1 MPFVTDVHP
10 DLLLDASVLLV
21 GLVVLVS
28 QAPLVT
34 REHLARLEHAQDLRE
49 DLQHKYIVRY
59 SRILK

>member
-1 MPFVTDVHP
+1 
-10 DLLLDASVLLV
+10 VLLV

-28 QAPLVT
+28 QAPLVA